1 MSCTQ
6 RWKPNLLASLVAGA
20 GKGAAAGAGQPAPA
34 SPEPTNMKGKWSECP
49 AFAVGGK
56 YTLTVRNTSDARL
69 ESGSGGKLIKLDY
82 LSSAGLPTTQP
93 KSEALTQTQA
103 KDALATAKVHIT
115 SSPTGGEIFV
125 DGKFFCNT
133 PFAIKLM

>member
-1 MSCTQ
+1 
-6 RWKPNLLASLVAGA
+6 
-20 GKGAAAGAGQPAPA
+20 
-34 SPEPTNMKGKWSECP
+34 MKGKWSECP

-69 ESGSGGKLIKLDY
+69 ESGSGGKRIKLDY

-125 DGKFFCNT
+125 DGKFFGNT
-133 PFAIKLM
+133 PSDITLTVGEHVLKVTVGGREWSRPVQITAGEITVHADLANEK

>member
-1 MSCTQ
+1 
-6 RWKPNLLASLVAGA
+6 
-20 GKGAAAGAGQPAPA
+20 
-34 SPEPTNMKGKWSECP
+34 MKGKWSECP

-69 ESGSGGKLIKLDY
+69 ESGSGGKRIKLDY

-125 DGKFFCNT
+125 DGKFFGNT
-133 PFAIKLM
+133 PSDITLTVGEHVLKVTVGGREWSRTVQITAGEITVHADLANEK